1 MPSQSVNDFLTQ
13 LDKINKSGNTAESK
27 SNTIKLLQ
35 AGDKLLDARPELK
48 KLIEENKLRPKI
60 SGKSYIKEEYNGK
73 QYQRPVIDLVQQ
85 GGTMLGI
92 ALLGYTY
99 TMERAGVR
107 FRSMA
112 GTSAGAINTL
122 LLSALPEE
130 IYKDGSPFIEG
141 KQAVKSEFLAYLVA
155 NKNFADFLDR
165 RRDFVGWLQ
174 AKLVK
179 RVAMIG
185 KILPKFLI
193 ILPLILLGIS
203 FGLYTL
209 INSNLFTLANGLKE
223 KEIRVYDFI
232 TGTLGIT
239 AIFLFMLLLIFRLFK
254 HTMGVNPGEVVYGW
268 LTSILQTDYVGIN
281 TTAEL
286 KARKKKII
294 VSGYEDDPLPFSDPG
309 IVIIAAN
316 LTHNRIVKFPEN
328 NKDYWH
334 DVYVDLVSPATY
346 VRASMSLPFIFYAF
360 IPRDKH
366 IYKMD
371 QLKKSMPGDGYNPED
386 TTSLHKLA
394 RFVDGGMLSN
404 FPIREFH
411 VPPASAPRYPTFGVL
426 LGSGLLEA
434 KEENKETTKLK
445 FWSESVFKYIL
456 SFIST
461 FRNFYD
467 KDFVLTH
474 PEFSQLVQAV
484 DTKRFNSLDFGM
496 DLNTK
501 IELFEEGAKAAIKQ
515 LEAFD
520 WDTYVKPRIAEAK
533 KA

>member
-1 MPSQSVNDFLTQ
+1 M
-13 LDKINKSGNTAESK
+13 
-27 SNTIKLLQ
+27 SNTIKDFISELDKSKSKNSNNAAERRSNTIRLLE
-35 AGDKLLDARPELK
+35 AGDKLLDSHPLLK
-48 KLIEENKLRPKI
+48 QLIEEDKLRPKI
-60 SGKSYIKEEYNGK
+60 SGKSYIREEYNGNVYK
-73 QYQRPVIDLVQQ
+73 RPVIDLVQQ

-130 IYKDGSPFIEG
+130 IYKEASPFMEG
-141 KQAVKSEFLAYLVA
+141 RQAVKSELLAYLVA
-155 NKNFADFLDR
+155 NKNFAEFLDR
-165 RRDFVGWLQ
+165 KGFIGWLQ
-174 AKLVK
+174 ARLIK
-179 RVAMIG
+179 RVTMIG
-185 KILPKFLI
+185 KLMPYFLI
-193 ILPLILLGIS
+193 ALPLILLAIS
-203 FGLYTL
+203 FGIYTL
-209 INSNLFTLANGLKE
+209 INGKLFIRANGLE
-223 KEIRVYDFI
+223 EGEIRVYDFI
-232 TGTLGIT
+232 TGTLGIS
-239 AIFLFMLLLIFRLFK
+239 AVFLFVLFLVFRLFK
-254 HTMGVNPGEVVYGW
+254 TNMGVNPGKVVYGW
-268 LTSILQTDYVGIN
+268 LTDILQTTYVNIH
-281 TTAEL
+281 TTAGL
-286 KARKKKII
+286 KARKKKIV
-294 VSGYEDDPLPFSDPG
+294 VSTDDSNGAPFNDAR

-334 DVYVDLVSPATY
+334 DEYVDLVSPATY

-366 IYKMD
+366 IHKMD
-371 QLKKSMPGDGYNPED
+371 EIKKTIPGSRYDPEA

-411 VPPASAPRYPTFGVL
+411 VPPAAAPRYPTFGVL

-434 KEENKETTKLK
+434 KTEKKETTDKK
-445 FWSESVFKYIL
+445 FWGEPVFKYIL

-467 KDFVLTH
+467 KDFVFTH

-496 DLNTK
+496 ELKTK
-501 IELFEEGAKAAIKQ
+501 TELFEEGVKAAIKQ
-515 LEAFD
+515 LENFD
-520 WDTYVKPRIAEAK
+520 WATYVAPRIEEAK

>member
-1 MPSQSVNDFLTQ
+1 MSTLQDFITE
-13 LDKINKSGNTAESK
+13 LDVINKRNDPAVSR
-27 SNTIKLLQ
+27 SNTIQLLE
-35 AGDKLLDARPELK
+35 AGDKLLNASPVI
-48 KLIEENKLRPKI
+48 KLIQENKLQPKI
-60 SGKSYIKEEYNGK
+60 SGKSYIREEYNGNVYK
-73 QYQRPVIDLVQQ
+73 RPVIDLVQQ

-122 LLSALPEE
+122 LLSAMPEE
-130 IYKDGSPFIEG
+130 IYKEASPFMEG
-141 KQAVKSEFLAYLVA
+141 KQAVKSELLAYLVA
-155 NKNFADFLDR
+155 NKNFVDLLDR
-165 RRDFVGWLQ
+165 QGFIGRLQRRLIKKVTI
-174 AKLVK
+174 
-179 RVAMIG
+179 IG
-185 KILPKFLI
+185 KAMPYFLI
-193 ILPLILLGIS
+193 TLPILLLGIS
-203 FGLYTL
+203 FSIYTL
-209 INSNLFTLANGLKE
+209 INGNLFTGANGLKE
-223 KEIRVYDFI
+223 EEIRVYDFI

-239 AIFLFMLLLIFRLFK
+239 AVFLFLLFMVFRLFK
-254 HTMGVNPGEVVYGW
+254 TNMGVNPGRVVYDW
-268 LTSILQTDYVGIN
+268 LTDILLTSYVNIR
-281 TTAEL
+281 TTKDL
-286 KARKKKII
+286 KERKKKIV
-294 VSGYEDDPLPFSDPG
+294 VSSDDPAAAPFGDPR

-328 NKDYWH
+328 NKDYWL
-334 DVYVDLVSPATY
+334 DEYVELVSPATY

-366 IYKMD
+366 IHQFVQVY
-371 QLKKSMPGDGYNPED
+371 PGTNYDPEG

-411 VPPASAPRYPTFGVL
+411 VPPTAAPRYPTFGVL
-426 LGSGLLEA
+426 LGAGLLQAAAESKA
-434 KEENKETTKLK
+434 TIDKK
-445 FWSESVFKYIL
+445 FWGEPVFKYVL

-467 KDFVLTH
+467 RDFVFTH
-474 PEFSQLVQAV
+474 PEFSQIVQAV

-496 DLNTK
+496 PLKTK
-501 IELFEEGAKAAIKQ
+501 IELFEEGVKAAIRQ
-515 LEAFD
+515 LENFD
-520 WDTYVKPRIAEAK
+520 WDSYVAPRIEEAK